1 MSTRET
7 PEPLW
12 TVEEVAAYLRVA
24 PATVRRWTNRGE
36 LPCYRLGGNKERRF
50 SRETVMAFVARSR
63 QPMDELR

>member
-1 MSTRET
+1 MSTREA

-12 TVEEVAAYLRVA
+12 TLEEVAAYLRVA

-50 SRETVMAFVARSR
+50 SRETVMAFVTKYQ
-63 QPMDELR
+63 QPVGDLT